1 MKIAINGFGRIS
13 RVFYRATLQRG
24 KNFKCVAVN
33 DLAPPSTMAHLLKYD
48 STFGRLGVDV
58 KTTENSIIVGGA
70 EMKFISEKDPS
81 KLPWGELGVDLV
93 IESTGAFTDRKNA
106 SKHLEAGAKK
116 VLITAPAKEPD
127 VTVVPGVNQD
137 QYDPKKHKIIS
148 LGSCTTNCLAPVM
161 KVLNDKFGVE
171 KALMTTTHA
180 YTLDQCLL
188 DAVHKDMRRARS
200 ATVSMIPTSTGAA
213 VATTEVLPKLK
224 GKMHGIAIRV
234 PVPNVSIV
242 DLVALLGK
250 NTSKEEV
257 NAALKEAADGDLKG
271 ILDYTE
277 EPLVSVDF
285 IGNPH
290 SAVVDGRST
299 TVIDG
304 NLVKVLAWYDN
315 EWGYSCRLV
324 DMTNLIAEKMA

>member
-1 MKIAINGFGRIS
+1 MRVAINGFGRIG
-13 RVFYRATLQRG
+13 RIFYRAALQRS
-24 KNFKCVAVN
+24 KNFECVTVN
-33 DLAPPSTMAHLLKYD
+33 DIAPASTMAHLLKYD
-48 STFGRLGVDV
+48 SIFGRLNVDV
-58 KTTENSIIVGGA
+58 KATNGSIIVGGA
-70 EMKFISEKDPS
+70 ELKFISEKDPT

-93 IESTGAFTDRKNA
+93 IESTGIFRDRRGA
-106 SKHLEAGAKK
+106 SKHLEVGAKK

-127 VTVVPGVNQD
+127 VTIVPGVNDD
-137 QYDPKKHKIIS
+137 QYDHEKHKLIS

-171 KALMTTTHA
+171 KALMTTAHA
-180 YTLDQCLL
+180 YTMDQRLL
-188 DAVHKDMRRARS
+188 DAVHKDLRRARPAAAS
-200 ATVSMIPTSTGAA
+200 IIPTTTGAA

-224 GKMHGIAIRV
+224 GKMHGISLRV
-234 PVPNVSIV
+234 PVTNVSIV

-250 NTSKEEV
+250 STSKEEV
-257 NAALKEAADGDLKG
+257 NSAFNEAAGGDLKG

-290 SAVVDGRST
+290 SAVVDGQST
-299 TVIDG
+299 TVIG
-304 NLVKVLAWYDN
+304 ENMVKVLAWYDN

-324 DMTNLIAEKMA
+324 DMVNRIAEKMA